1 MKLDVAFTPHGLA
14 ATEVHG
20 RAVFV
25 IDTLRATSTICAA
38 LAAGARAIIP
48 AASTEDAI
56 RIAQNL
62 ENADVLLAGERNTV
76 RIEGFALGNSPR
88 EMTPDIV
95 SGKTLVMST
104 TNGTGALLATQGAS
118 VVLVASPLNLETAAR
133 RARELIADTRS
144 LLILCAGRESAFALE
159 DAYTAGRLL
168 FEALGRRWIRR
179 GLNDAAQVSLDL
191 VRRYGHN
198 WTRPLE
204 RSRAGRELMRNGLG
218 EDLVAVAAESTL
230 SVLPQ
235 YVERRVTLPVS
246 PVGVAA
252 AG

>member
-1 MKLDVAFTPHGLA
+1 MRLDVAFTPHGLA
-14 ATEVHG
+14 ANEVQG

-38 LAAGARAIIP
+38 LAAGARAVIP

-56 RIAQNL
+56 RLAQNL

-88 EMTPDIV
+88 EMTPDVV

-118 VVLVASPLNLETAAR
+118 VVFVVSPLNLETAAR
-133 RARELIADTRS
+133 RARELIVETRS

-191 VRRYGHN
+191 VRRYGHE
-198 WTRPLE
+198 WKRPLE
-204 RSRAGRELMRNGLG
+204 RSRAGRDLKRNGLG
-218 EDLVAVAAESTL
+218 DDLVAVAAESTL

-235 YVERRVTLPVS
+235 YVERRVVLPVS

>member
-1 MKLDVAFTPHGLA
+1 MRLDIAFTPHGLA
-14 ATEVHG
+14 ANDVQG

-25 IDTLRATSTICAA
+25 IDTLRATSTICTA
-38 LAAGARAIIP
+38 LASGARAIIP

-62 ENADVLLAGERNTV
+62 ENVDVLLAGERNAV

-95 SGKTLVMST
+95 GGKTLVMST

-118 VVLVASPLNLETAAR
+118 LVLLASPLNLATAAR
-133 RARELIADTRS
+133 RARELIAENRS

-191 VRRYGHN
+191 VRRYGN
-198 WTRPLE
+198 RWDRPLE
-204 RSRAGRELMRNGLG
+204 RSRAGRELIRNGLG
-218 EDLVAVAAESTL
+218 DDLVAVAAESTL

-235 YVERRVTLPVS
+235 FVERRVTLPVS
-246 PVGVAA
+246 LTGAAVA
-252 AG
+252 G